1 MTQDSK
7 KELVT
12 STDYSRPYRP
22 FPVRAYNWLDRNSSL
37 QGNLEPEELIKNA
50 QKKTGL
56 RDLGDD
62 AALQSLDVLLN
73 SINNEARLNPCGK
86 LIQKSRFN
94 RALIHRLRIEELLM
108 KYPEIHEIDLGRIT
122 LITGLQRTGTTLLQR
137 LLNSNPAIRALSS
150 DELLEPVPARNLNRG
165 TKVIRRVR
173 SFIAHRAI
181 SYLSPDFRIVHPISK
196 SEPEEDVLLLDL
208 CFMSQSNEATMN
220 VPTYA
225 RWLEKQ
231 DHTHAYEYF
240 RTMLKILSWQDAGDH
255 WVLKTPHHME
265 YLDVFLKT
273 FPDAKVIQTHR
284 DPRKTLPS
292 FCSMVAHGR
301 GIFSDHV
308 NPKEIASHWHRKVL
322 RMIQVTEAVRSKCEV
337 DRFMDVSYY
346 SLIADPIEQL
356 QKIYQWIG
364 IDFDDQALKCAEQ
377 YIKTNPKN
385 RFGRHSYSMR
395 DFGLTEEDVEK
406 SISGYRRKYQIPFE

>member
-1 MTQDSK
+1 MTQ
-7 KELVT
+7 
-12 STDYSRPYRP
+12 P
-22 FPVRAYNWLDRNSSL
+22 
-37 QGNLEPEELIKNA
+37 
-50 QKKTGL
+50 
-56 RDLGDD
+56 
-62 AALQSLDVLLN
+62 LQSLDVLLD
-73 SINNEARLNPCGK
+73 SINNEALLNPIGK
-86 LIQKSRFN
+86 LIQKSRFT
-94 RALIHRLRIEELLM
+94 RALIHRLRIEELLN
-108 KYPEIHEIDLGRIT
+108 KYPEIHEIDLGKIT

-150 DELLEPVPARNLNRG
+150 DELLEPVPASNLNRS

-173 SFIAHRAI
+173 SFMAHRAI

-231 DHTHAYEYF
+231 NHTHAYEYF
-240 RTMLKILSWQDAGDH
+240 RTMLKVLSWQHAGNH

-273 FPDAKVIQTHR
+273 FPNAKVIQTHR
-284 DPRKTLPS
+284 DPRMTLPS

-308 NPKEIASHWHRKVL
+308 NPEEIASHWHRKIL
-322 RMIQVTEAVRSKCEV
+322 RMIQATETVRSKCEMS
-337 DRFMDVSYY
+337 RFMDVAYY
-346 SLIADPIEQL
+346 RLIADPLEQL
-356 QKIYQWIG
+356 QTIYQWLG
-364 IDFDDQALKCAEQ
+364 LEFDDQATKCAEQ
-377 YIKTNPKN
+377 YLKANPKKPLWETLLLHEGFWVN
-385 RFGRHSYSMR
+385 RG
-395 DFGLTEEDVEK
+395 GC
-406 SISGYRRKYQIPFE
+406 RK

>member
-22 FPVRAYNWLDRNSSL
+22 FSVRAYNWLDRNFSL
-37 QGNLEPEELIKNA
+37 QGNLEPEELINKA

-56 RDLGDD
+56 RDLGDNV
-62 AALQSLDVLLN
+62 ALHSLDVLLN

-86 LIQKSRFN
+86 LIQKSRLT
-94 RALIHRLRIEELLM
+94 RALIHRLRIEELL
-108 KYPEIHEIDLGRIT
+108 KKHPEIHEIDLGRIT
-122 LITGLQRTGTTLLQR
+122 LITGLQRTGTTFLQR
-137 LLNSNPAIRALSS
+137 LLNSNPAIRGLSS

-173 SFIAHRAI
+173 SFVTHQAI

-225 RWLEKQ
+225 RWLEDQ
-231 DHTHAYEYF
+231 NHTRAYKYF
-240 RTMLKILSWQDAGDH
+240 RTMLKVLSWQDPGNH

-292 FCSMVAHGR
+292 FCSLVAHGR
-301 GIFSDHV
+301 GVFSDHV
-308 NPKEIASHWHRKVL
+308 NPREIASHWHRKVL
-322 RMIQVTEAVRSKCEV
+322 RMIQVTETVRSKCQT
-337 DRFMDVSYY
+337 DQFMDLSYY
-346 SLIADPIEQL
+346 RLIADPIEQL
-356 QKIYQWIG
+356 QEIYQWIG
-364 IDFDDQALKCAEQ
+364 MDFDDQAVKCAEQ

-385 RFGRHSYSMR
+385 RFGRHSYCMT

-406 SISGYRRKYQIPFE
+406 SISGYRQKYQIPFE

>member
-1 MTQDSK
+1 MTQDSN

-22 FPVRAYNWLDRNSSL
+22 FPVRVYNWLGRNFSL
-37 QGNLEPEELIKNA
+37 QGNLEREELIKNA
-50 QKKTGL
+50 REKTGL
-56 RDLGDD
+56 RYLGDD
-62 AALQSLDVLLN
+62 AALQSLDVLLD
-73 SINNEARLNPCGK
+73 SINNEAVLNPTGR
-86 LIQKSRFN
+86 LIQKSRFT
-94 RALIHRLRIEELLM
+94 RALIHRLRIEELLT
-108 KYPEIHEIDLGRIT
+108 KNPEIHEIDLGRIT

-165 TKVIRRVR
+165 ANMIRRFR
-173 SFIAHRAI
+173 SSMAHRAI
-181 SYLSPDFRIVHPISK
+181 SYLSPNFRIVHPISK

-231 DHTHAYEYF
+231 NHTHAYEYF
-240 RTMLKILSWQDAGDH
+240 RTMLKILSWQHAGNH

-273 FPDAKVIQTHR
+273 FPNAKVIQTHR

-308 NPKEIASHWHRKVL
+308 NPEEIASHWHRKIL
-322 RMIQVTEAVRSKCEV
+322 RMIQATETVRSKCEM
-337 DRFMDVSYY
+337 DQFMDVSYY

-356 QKIYQWIG
+356 RKIYQWIG
-364 IDFDDQALKCAEQ
+364 LEFDDQAVNCAEQ

-385 RFGRHSYSMR
+385 RFGRHSYCMR
-395 DFGLTEEDVEK
+395 DFGLIEEDVEK
-406 SISGYRRKYQIPFE
+406 SISGYRQKYQIPFE

>member
-22 FPVRAYNWLDRNSSL
+22 FPVRAYNRLGRIFEL
-37 QGNLEPEELIKNA
+37 QGNLEPEELIINA

-56 RDLGDD
+56 ADLGDE

-73 SINNEARLNPCGK
+73 SINNEARLNPLGK

-94 RALIHRLRIEELLM
+94 RALIHRLRIEELL
-108 KYPEIHEIDLGRIT
+108 KKHPEIHEIDLGRIT

-150 DELLEPVPARNLNRG
+150 DELLEPVPTRNLNRG
-165 TKVIRRVR
+165 TKMIRKFR
-173 SFIAHRAI
+173 SSMAHRAI
-181 SYLSPDFRIVHPISK
+181 SYLSPDFRVVHPISK

-208 CFMSQSNEATMN
+208 YFMSQSNEATMN

-231 DHTHAYEYF
+231 NHTHAYEYF
-240 RTMLKILSWQDAGDH
+240 KTMLKILSWQHAGKH

-273 FPDAKVIQTHR
+273 FPNANIIQIHR

-308 NPKEIASHWHRKVL
+308 NPEEIASHWHRKVL
-322 RMIQVTEAVRSKCEV
+322 RMIQVTETVRSKCQT
-337 DRFMDVSYY
+337 DRFLDVSYY

-356 QKIYQWIG
+356 QKIYQWVG
-364 IDFDDQALKCAEQ
+364 MDFDDQAVKCAEQ

-385 RFGRHSYSMR
+385 RFGRHSYCLE
-395 DFGLTEEDVEK
+395 DFGLIEEDVEK
-406 SISGYRRKYQIPFE
+406 SISGYRQKYKIPFE

>member
-22 FPVRAYNWLDRNSSL
+22 IPVRAYNWLGRNFSL
-37 QGNLEPEELIKNA
+37 QGNLEPEELINNA

-62 AALQSLDVLLN
+62 ATLQSLDVLLN
-73 SINNEARLNPCGK
+73 SINKEARLNPCGK

-94 RALIHRLRIEELLM
+94 RALIHRLRIEELLK
-108 KYPEIHEIDLGRIT
+108 KYPEIHQIDLGRIT
-122 LITGLQRTGTTLLQR
+122 LVTGLQRTGTTLLQR

-173 SFIAHRAI
+173 SFIAHQAI

-220 VPTYA
+220 VPTYS

-240 RTMLKILSWQDAGDH
+240 RTMLKILSLQRGGDH

-301 GIFSDHV
+301 GMFSDHV
-308 NPKEIASHWHRKVL
+308 NPEEIASHWHRKVL
-322 RMIQVTEAVRSKCEV
+322 RMIQVTEDVRSKCEI
-337 DRFMDVSYY
+337 DRFIDVSYY
-346 SLIADPIEQL
+346 GLIADPIEQL
-356 QKIYQWIG
+356 QKIYHWIG
-364 IDFDDQALKCAEQ
+364 MDFDERAVKCAEQ
-377 YIKTNPKN
+377 YVKANPKN
-385 RFGRHSYSMR
+385 RFGRHSYCMR
-395 DFGLTEEDVEK
+395 DFGLIEEDVEE
-406 SISGYRRKYQIPFE
+406 SISGYRQKYQIPFE

>member
-22 FPVRAYNWLDRNSSL
+22 FPVRAYNRLGRIFEL
-37 QGNLEPEELIKNA
+37 QGNLEPEELIINA

-56 RDLGDD
+56 RDLGDN

-73 SINNEARLNPCGK
+73 SINNEARLNPSGK
-86 LIQKSRFN
+86 LIQKSRFT
-94 RALIHRLRIEELLM
+94 RALIHRLRIEELLT

-122 LITGLQRTGTTLLQR
+122 LITGLQRTGTTFLQR

-150 DELLEPVPARNLNRG
+150 DELLEPVPARKLNRG
-165 TKVIRRVR
+165 TKMIRRVR
-173 SFIAHRAI
+173 SFVAHQAI

-225 RWLEKQ
+225 RWLEEQ
-231 DHTHAYEYF
+231 NHTHAYEYF
-240 RTMLKILSWQDAGDH
+240 RTMLKILAWQRAGDH

-273 FPDAKVIQTHR
+273 FPDAKIIQTHR
-284 DPRKTLPS
+284 DPMKTLPS

-308 NPKEIASHWHRKVL
+308 NPEEIASHWHRKIL
-322 RMIQVTEAVRSKCEV
+322 RMIQATEAVRSRCEM

-346 SLIADPIEQL
+346 SLITDPIVQL
-356 QKIYQWIG
+356 QEIYQWLG
-364 IDFDDQALKCAEQ
+364 MNFDDQAVKCAEQ

-385 RFGRHSYSMR
+385 RFGRHSYCMR

-406 SISGYRRKYQIPFE
+406 SISGYRQKYQIPFE

>member
-22 FPVRAYNWLDRNSSL
+22 FPVRVFNQLGRNFSL
-37 QGNLEPEELIKNA
+37 QGNLEPEELIKKA

-62 AALQSLDVLLN
+62 EVLHSLDVLLN
-73 SINNEARLNPCGK
+73 SINNEARLNPSGK
-86 LIQKSRFN
+86 LIQESRFT
-94 RALIHRLRIEELLM
+94 RALIHRLRIEELLK

-150 DELLEPVPARNLNRG
+150 DELLEPVPTRNLNRG

-173 SFIAHRAI
+173 SFMAHRTI

-225 RWLEKQ
+225 RWLEEQ
-231 DHTHAYEYF
+231 NHTHAYEYF
-240 RTMLKILSWQDAGDH
+240 RTMLKILAWQRAGDH

-301 GIFSDHV
+301 GMFSDHV
-308 NPKEIASHWHRKVL
+308 NPEEIASHWLRKVL
-322 RMIQVTEAVRSKCEV
+322 RMIQVTEDVRSRRGT

-364 IDFDDQALKCAEQ
+364 MDFDDQVVKCAEQ

-385 RFGRHSYSMR
+385 RFGRHSYCMR

-406 SISGYRRKYQIPFE
+406 SISSYRQKYQIPFE